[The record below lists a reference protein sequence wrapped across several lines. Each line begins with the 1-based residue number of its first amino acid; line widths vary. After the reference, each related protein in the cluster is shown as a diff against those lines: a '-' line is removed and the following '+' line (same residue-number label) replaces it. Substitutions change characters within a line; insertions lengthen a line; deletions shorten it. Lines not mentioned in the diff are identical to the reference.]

1 MIALNVLIFSA
12 LEIYSDQCGVQF
24 YTGGRLPPY
33 IIPEFLSSYDLLE
46 VNKYVNCQ
54 QHSTYVNINLYII
67 NNALYYRTLKKL
79 KKLVKFIKLMMK
91 MRKKK

>member
-12 LEIYSDQCGVQF
+12 LEIYSDQRGVQF

-46 VNKYVNCQ
+46 VNQYINYQ
-54 QHSTYVNINLYII
+54 QHSTY
-67 NNALYYRTLKKL
+67 
-79 KKLVKFIKLMMK
+79 
-91 MRKKK
+91 